1 MASIITIPSTPQLAT
16 LPADQARP
24 AGRITPARARKILEE
39 NGLQLTEDQAAA
51 VTEFLYTLA
60 KMTTH
65 ETK

>member
-1 MASIITIPSTPQLAT
+1 MAAILPISSTPQLAT
-16 LPADQARP
+16 PPADQARP
-24 AGRITPARARKILEE
+24 AGKITPARARKILEE

-65 ETK
+65 EIK